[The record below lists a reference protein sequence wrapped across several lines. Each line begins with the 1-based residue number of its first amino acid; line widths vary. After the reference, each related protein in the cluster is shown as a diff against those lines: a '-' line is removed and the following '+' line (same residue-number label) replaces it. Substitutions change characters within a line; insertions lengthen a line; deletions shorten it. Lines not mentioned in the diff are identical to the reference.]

1 MVRVADR
8 LESQGTLS
16 APSNTRHSV
25 FILID
30 GIVILDD
37 GGRGRRRVRSRT
49 SLSPT
54 LGPSSFP
61 SPQSRASSWDT
72 RILAA
77 SRHWWRVGPLNCVRW
92 RSLEG
97 VTVTLVTHR
106 LQTASRC
113 LPPCVRSRARGRP
126 HGPLHTTGFTVLFR
140 MGPSGKWRR
149 GRVVGAVTE
158 SLRARLLVTGNAHV
172 PIPGRARALGQV
184 LPKRQRDASLDVV
197 CQGKGN
203 MTQCERQ
210 RVTPC
215 ACSMHA
221 PTCVQRPFPGWC
233 RRTYDDTVPHRT
245 ERTLRATCHVVPRS
259 ERDVSPRAGRGRP
272 RTACEL
278 RHGPVE
284 VRVAKDTAAE
294 MRVGGTV

>member
-1 MVRVADR
+1 MFIHRRYHDPGRWRARASPGPISDKPESDPGPKFISFTSVTCVQLGHSDLGSVAP
-8 LESQGTLS
+8 LVAGW
-16 APSNTRHSV
+16 PSKLCSLAV
-25 FILID
+25 P
-30 GIVILDD
+30 
-37 GGRGRRRVRSRT
+37 GGRHGNV
-49 SLSPT
+49 
-54 LGPSSFP
+54 GHPS
-61 SPQSRASSWDT
+61 
-72 RILAA
+72 
-77 SRHWWRVGPLNCVRW
+77 
-92 RSLEG
+92 
-97 VTVTLVTHR
+97 
-106 LQTASRC
+106 TADGFAM
-113 LPPCVRSRARGRP
+113 PPCVRSRARGRP
-126 HGPLHTTGFTVLFR
+126 HGPPHTTGFTVLFR

-158 SLRARLLVTGNAHV
+158 SLRARLFVTGNAHV

-197 CQGKGN
+197 CQGKRN

-210 RVTPC
+210 CVISC

-233 RRTYDDTVPHRT
+233 RRTYDDAVPHRT